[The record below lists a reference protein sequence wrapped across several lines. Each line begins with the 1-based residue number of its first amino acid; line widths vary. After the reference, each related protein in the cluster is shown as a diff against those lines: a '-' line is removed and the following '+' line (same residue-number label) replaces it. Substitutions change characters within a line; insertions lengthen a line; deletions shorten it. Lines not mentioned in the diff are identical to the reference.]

1 MWLLYYLKLKR
12 PVDWV
17 TQSRLVL
24 LCLVLGNS
32 HFHVRYEVSACYV
45 CNLCL
50 LTPQVN
56 PALVVNINFVKP
68 KSTKSDAKNASA
80 NQKTVYHKQQLSA
93 NDLYQSLYRVIPSAS
108 IFTSVPPP
116 SISHAPTTINS
127 LNIVD
132 TPATVDLSSAV
143 DLPVT
148 VDPPTTVDAPVIVTV
163 YPPITVDLP
172 ATVDPPTIVDLPA
185 NVQML
190 IYVLANVDLPGSTVV
205 SGSTVAG
212 RSLFAGRSTFIG
224 VDPLTTARAQS
235 STCCI
240 TMYSFGKS

>member
-17 TQSRLVL
+17 IQSRLVL
-24 LCLVLGNS
+24 LCLVLGTS

-80 NQKTVYHKQQLSA
+80 NQKTVYHEQQLSA
-93 NDLYQSLYRVIPSAS
+93 DDLYLSLYRVIPSAS

-116 SISHAPTTINS
+116 STSHAPTTINS

-132 TPATVDLSSAV
+132 TSATVDLFSA
-143 DLPVT
+143 
-148 VDPPTTVDAPVIVTV
+148 VDPPTTVDAPVIITV
-163 YPPITVDLP
+163 YPPTTVDLP

-190 IYVLANVDLPGSTVV
+190 IYVLANVDVPGSTVV

-224 VDPLTTARAQS
+224 VDPLTTACAQS

-240 TMYSFGKS
+240 TMYSFGKN

>member
-24 LCLVLGNS
+24 LCLVLGTS

-80 NQKTVYHKQQLSA
+80 NQKTVYHEQQLSA
-93 NDLYQSLYRVIPSAS
+93 DDLYQSLYRVIPSAS
-108 IFTSVPPP
+108 IFTLVPPP
-116 SISHAPTTINS
+116 STSHAPTTHLTLLVHQQLLIC
-127 LNIVD
+127 LQLLIHLQ
-132 TPATVDLSSAV
+132 LSMH
-143 DLPVT
+143 L
-148 VDPPTTVDAPVIVTV
+148 
-163 YPPITVDLP
+163 L
-172 ATVDPPTIVDLPA
+172 L
-185 NVQML
+185 
-190 IYVLANVDLPGSTVV
+190 
-205 SGSTVAG
+205 
-212 RSLFAGRSTFIG
+212 
-224 VDPLTTARAQS
+224 
-235 STCCI
+235 
-240 TMYSFGKS
+240 

>member
-1 MWLLYYLKLKR
+1 MKSQNLL
-12 PVDWV
+12 
-17 TQSRLVL
+17 
-24 LCLVLGNS
+24 
-32 HFHVRYEVSACYV
+32 ACYV
-45 CNLCL
+45 CNVCL

-56 PALVVNINFVKP
+56 PALVVNIKFVKP

-80 NQKTVYHKQQLSA
+80 NQKTVYHEQLSA
-93 NDLYQSLYRVIPSAS
+93 DDLYQSLYRVIPSAS
-108 IFTSVPPP
+108 IFTLVPPP
-116 SISHAPTTINS
+116 STSHAPTTINS

-143 DLPVT
+143 DPPVT

-163 YPPITVDLP
+163 DPPTTVDLP

-190 IYVLANVDLPGSTVV
+190 IYLDLLANVDL

-212 RSLFAGRSTFIG
+212 RSLFAGRSTLI
-224 VDPLTTARAQS
+224 L
-235 STCCI
+235 
-240 TMYSFGKS
+240 

>member
-1 MWLLYYLKLKR
+1 M
-12 PVDWV
+12 
-17 TQSRLVL
+17 
-24 LCLVLGNS
+24 
-32 HFHVRYEVSACYV
+32 
-45 CNLCL
+45 
-50 LTPQVN
+50 
-56 PALVVNINFVKP
+56 VNINFVKP

-80 NQKTVYHKQQLSA
+80 NQKTVYHEQQLSA
-93 NDLYQSLYRVIPSAS
+93 DDLYQSLYRVIPSAS

-116 SISHAPTTINS
+116 STSHAPTTINS
-127 LNIVD
+127 LNIID
-132 TPATVDLSSAV
+132 TPATVGLSSAA
-143 DLPVT
+143 DRPVT
-148 VDPPTTVDAPVIVTV
+148 IDPPTTIDAPVIVTV
-163 YPPITVDLP
+163 YPPTTVDLP

-190 IYVLANVDLPGSTVV
+190 IYILANVDLPGSTVV

>member
-32 HFHVRYEVSACYV
+32 YFHVRYEVSACYV

-80 NQKTVYHKQQLSA
+80 NQKTVYHEQQLSA
-93 NDLYQSLYRVIPSAS
+93 DDLYQSLYRVIPSAS

-116 SISHAPTTINS
+116 STSHAPTTINS

-132 TPATVDLSSAV
+132 TPVTVDL
-143 DLPVT
+143 
-148 VDPPTTVDAPVIVTV
+148 PTTVDAPVIITV
-163 YPPITVDLP
+163 YPPTTVDLP
-172 ATVDPPTIVDLPA
+172 ATFDPPTIVDLPA

-224 VDPLTTARAQS
+224 VDPLITARAQS